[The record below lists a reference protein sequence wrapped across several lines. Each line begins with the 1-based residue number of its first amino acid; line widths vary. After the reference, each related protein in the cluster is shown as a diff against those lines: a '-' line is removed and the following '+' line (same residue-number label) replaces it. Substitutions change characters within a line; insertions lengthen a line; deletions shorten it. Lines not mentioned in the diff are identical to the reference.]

1 MATKKKPPEWKMR
14 VSFDLDEVLF
24 VSPVDHKTEP
34 PLRFPFNLIFRE
46 RLRLGT
52 PLLIS
57 ELQKRGYEVWIYT
70 SSYRSQGYI
79 RSLFKHYGVKLDGI
93 INAQRHLAEVQR
105 DRTESLPQKLPS
117 HYGISLHVDDEIVVV
132 NYGKAYGF
140 NVYQLDAQDDDWAE
154 KILAR
159 AAEISRKEKIFAHM
173 QEVLN
178 SEATSRPAES

>member
-57 ELQKRGYEVWIYT
+57 ELQKEDT
-70 SSYRSQGYI
+70 
-79 RSLFKHYGVKLDGI
+79 KYGST
-93 INAQRHLAEVQR
+93 H
-105 DRTESLPQKLPS
+105 P
-117 HYGISLHVDDEIVVV
+117 HIVP
-132 NYGKAYGF
+132 K
-140 NVYQLDAQDDDWAE
+140 D
-154 KILAR
+154 
-159 AAEISRKEKIFAHM
+159 
-173 QEVLN
+173 
-178 SEATSRPAES
+178 T

>member
-1 MATKKKPPEWKMR
+1 M
-14 VSFDLDEVLF
+14 
-24 VSPVDHKTEP
+24 
-34 PLRFPFNLIFRE
+34 
-46 RLRLGT
+46 
-52 PLLIS
+52 
-57 ELQKRGYEVWIYT
+57 
-70 SSYRSQGYI
+70 
-79 RSLFKHYGVKLDGI
+79 KLDGI

-178 SEATSRPAES
+178 SETTSRASES